1 MQDFLSFASVALAI
15 GPALVNGLPKG
26 LERTRVLHHARDV
39 ADSYDYIIVGGG
51 TAGLT
56 VADRLTEDEK
66 TTVLV
71 IEHGD
76 MGKYTWSGTTKTR
89 KPGLTYH
96 FQSNLP

>member
-1 MQDFLSFASVALAI
+1 MHDLLSFASVALVL
-15 GPALVNGLPKG
+15 GPALVHGLPESLK
-26 LERTRVLHHARDV
+26 RTRVLHHARDV

-56 VADRLTEDEK
+56 VADRLTEDES

-76 MGKYTWSGTTKTR
+76 LGMPQCGTATLR
-89 KPGLTYH
+89 NR
-96 FQSNLP
+96 S